1 MDVVIAL
8 DPRKIIVNS
17 KSKNKKDVIKE
28 LTHLFFKQGDV
39 SNEDDFLSDVYERE
53 KEGPTGIGDLVAIPH
68 GKGKSVVKP
77 SVALATLSN
86 EIPWESLDDAG
97 ARIVVLFAVT
107 NDSEGSREHLK
118 LLSEF
123 AKKLGN
129 DNVLEKL
136 TKANTV
142 SEIISAFK

>member
-1 MDVVIAL
+1 MEAAIAL

-17 KSKNKKDVIKE
+17 KSKNKEDVIKE
-28 LTHLFFKQGDV
+28 LTHLFFEYGDI
-39 SNEDDFLSDVYERE
+39 SSENDFLSDVYERE

-68 GKGKSVVKP
+68 GKGTSVIKP
-77 SVALATLSN
+77 SIAIATLSN
-86 EIPWESLDDAG
+86 EIPWESLDDSG
-97 ARIVVLFAVT
+97 ARIVILFAVT
-107 NDSEGSREHLK
+107 NDGEGSREHLK

-129 DNVLEKL
+129 EIVLEKL